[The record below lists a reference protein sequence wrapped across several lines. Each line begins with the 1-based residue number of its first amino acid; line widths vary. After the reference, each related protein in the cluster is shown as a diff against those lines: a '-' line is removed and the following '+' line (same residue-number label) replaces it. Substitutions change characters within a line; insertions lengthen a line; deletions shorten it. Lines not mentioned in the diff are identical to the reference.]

1 VFDAGWSVKPGK
13 KIKGSGNSACTLS
26 DMARSSRPSQINTLC
41 MTHAGRDVPAR
52 AAAIPYF
59 LEVCAMKTKHVIA
72 GLLLSVAGTGFA
84 WADQPG
90 ADWMPKKEVEA
101 KIIESGYTS
110 VSRLDAENGEW
121 VGKGLKLNSEKY
133 RFRADPRTGNIIQ
146 EEIDREE
153 VGRKTID

>member
-1 VFDAGWSVKPGK
+1 
-13 KIKGSGNSACTLS
+13 
-26 DMARSSRPSQINTLC
+26 
-41 MTHAGRDVPAR
+41 
-52 AAAIPYF
+52 
-59 LEVCAMKTKHVIA
+59 MKTKHVIA

-101 KIIESGYTS
+101 KIIENGYTS

-133 RFRADPRTGNIIQ
+133 RFRADPRTGNIIH